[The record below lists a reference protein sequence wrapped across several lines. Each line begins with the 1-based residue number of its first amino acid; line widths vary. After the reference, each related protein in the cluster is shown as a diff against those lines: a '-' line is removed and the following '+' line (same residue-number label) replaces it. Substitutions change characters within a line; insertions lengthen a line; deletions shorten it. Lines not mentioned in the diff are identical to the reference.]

1 MFNFQSV
8 NMSPVTGM
16 KLKLTEL
23 DFKPTKKY
31 MIPNK
36 YSKHHFAKVQTK
48 QSKRTRYSLGSMETM
63 GLSPNLTAKFLRG
76 TSITQQMILKEIE
89 RHQHLK
95 IEIKQLKR
103 KLKKLKTHKGEF
115 YPFRKDQLKTLLRKK
130 KTDYDQS
137 RVAKPKT
144 YLT

>member
-31 MIPNK
+31 LIPNK
-36 YSKHHFAKVQTK
+36 YSKHYFAKVQTK

-63 GLSPNLTAKFLRG
+63 GLSPNLSAKILKE

-89 RHQHLK
+89 IHQHLE
-95 IEIKQLKR
+95 IEI
-103 KLKKLKTHKGEF
+103 
-115 YPFRKDQLKTLLRKK
+115 
-130 KTDYDQS
+130 
-137 RVAKPKT
+137 
-144 YLT
+144 

>member
-1 MFNFQSV
+1 MNS
-8 NMSPVTGM
+8 VTGV
-16 KLKLTEL
+16 KPKLTKL
-23 DFKPTKKY
+23 DLKSIGKCL
-31 MIPNK
+31 IPNN
-36 YSKHHFAKVQTK
+36 YSKHHLTKVPTKK
-48 QSKRTRYSLGSMETM
+48 QSKRTRYSLGSIETI

-89 RHQHLK
+89 RHQNLT